1 MEPVEPAFVAVA
13 LIYLLRETPSMKL
26 LRIAPIA
33 IVACALALAACA
45 NTVRG
50 VGRDV
55 KSTAK
60 AVEDTVTKP

>member
-1 MEPVEPAFVAVA
+1 
-13 LIYLLRETPSMKL
+13 YLLRETPSMKL
-26 LRIAPIA
+26 LRITPIA
-33 IVACALALAACA
+33 ILACALALAACA